1 MQGVIYARY
10 SSDNQREESIEGQ
23 IRENTAYA
31 QKNGIDI
38 VGTYI
43 DRAYSAKTDN
53 RPEFQRMIKDSAKKG
68 FDVVIVWKLDRF
80 SRNRYDSAKYKAM
93 LRKND
98 VKVVSATESISGG
111 AEGIILESVLEG
123 MAEYYSADLAEKVS
137 RGMTENALKCR
148 FNGGNIP
155 FGYMIDEEQHYQPD
169 PEKAPLVI
177 EMFRRYAGGE
187 SITDIVEDLNARG
200 IRTSKGNRF
209 NKNSLAR
216 IFANRRYIGEYA
228 YKEIVVPN
236 AIPPIV
242 SKDIFERVAIR
253 MKQNKHATGK
263 AKAPERYLL
272 TTKLFCGTCQS
283 MFVGDSANKLNGTI
297 YRYYKCASAKRHE
310 CDRKAI
316 RKDWIEDKVIEE
328 ISAWLNNDKLV
339 SKMADD
345 VMALLDEDNEMV
357 LALEAQLKDVRDS
370 IDNIMKAIEKG
381 VVTRSTKSRLEELEA
396 EEEKI
401 ILNIKLEE
409 AKRPKITKEFI
420 IFTLN
425 KFRNLDLRFEKNK
438 ERLIDGLVK
447 AIFVYDDYIKLILTF
462 DDKPI
467 NIPTSDEIENMANS
481 SDIQSNVSPTKIKSE
496 LFRNLKR
503 FGFFLLIFFPSLRN
517 NTVDKPYKILFL
529 TVHIM
534 TVNDQNFAALLFHN
548 VKELYSILHR
558 SWDYLIRC
566 LIILAQ
572 TLCQLGIIKAG
583 TKINERI
590 KIGFING
597 YLADSS
603 KQFPSSVN
611 RLIDLILFDSNNRNF
626 RRIHSIRRYRT
637 IINERD
643 PLR

>member
-98 VKVVSATESISGG
+98 VKVVSATESISEG

-283 MFVGDSANKLNGTI
+283 MFVGDSANKPNGVI
-297 YRYYKCASAKRHE
+297 YRYYKCAGAKRHE

-481 SDIQSNVSPTKIKSE
+481 SDIQSNVSPKQKKSD
-496 LFRNLKR
+496 LSDFFCFSYSSPNLNPAFSKKMKR
-503 FGFFLLIFFPSLRN
+503 R
-517 NTVDKPYKILFL
+517 
-529 TVHIM
+529 
-534 TVNDQNFAALLFHN
+534 
-548 VKELYSILHR
+548 
-558 SWDYLIRC
+558 
-566 LIILAQ
+566 AQ
-572 TLCQLGIIKAG
+572 L
-583 TKINERI
+583 
-590 KIGFING
+590 
-597 YLADSS
+597 
-603 KQFPSSVN
+603 
-611 RLIDLILFDSNNRNF
+611 
-626 RRIHSIRRYRT
+626 
-637 IINERD
+637 
-643 PLR
+643 